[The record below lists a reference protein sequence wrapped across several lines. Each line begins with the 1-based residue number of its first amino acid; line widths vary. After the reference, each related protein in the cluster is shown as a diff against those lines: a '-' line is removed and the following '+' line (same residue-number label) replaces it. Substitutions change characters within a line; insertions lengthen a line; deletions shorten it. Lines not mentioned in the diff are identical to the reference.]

1 MPITGLT
8 FSGVPIGESGYNP
21 WSPSSNFGSGSDLSQ
36 EELYKRAQ
44 EELLNN
50 SNQYPDVENI
60 TSPYDSQM
68 AGLTQ
73 QQLDAQKQLSQP
85 ESKTSKV
92 TNGIMGLLSAIAMI
106 RDMTNKSRSVRARA
120 PQNVM
125 AGMDVMKQAKEEAQ
139 RKKQDEYT
147 RTMQAIQ
154 AQKEDVQNSIRTA
167 MSKAELKSANT
178 ARKAQAL
185 NAVEKPAQPKL
196 PTAEE
201 AKTKRLQDGYDALVK
216 GYPGATG
223 KQLAAIA
230 YEKYPEIFK
239 EYFSKDYPQEDDRQS
254 HFEFTQKFLPYY
266 KDFYNEAITKGK
278 TPSEATVEAQTKI
291 EQMMVPFFPK
301 GPYQPPA
308 PDYVPPSQRRNS
320 FNPND
325 FQFNPFEGWSKNRD
339 LRSAQNE
346 RMGGVPYDQ
355 FIQQLEINRQTPA
368 TFPKRMP

>member
-1 MPITGLT
+1 MPISGLT
-8 FSGVPIGESGYNP
+8 FSGIPIGESGYNP

-120 PQNVM
+120 PRNVA
-125 AGMDVMKQAKEEAQ
+125 AGMDVIKQAREEAQ

-201 AKTKRLQDGYDALVK
+201 SAKEELRTRYKALVQK
-216 GYPGATG
+216 YPGASM
-223 KQLAAIA
+223 KDLAKIA
-230 YEKYPEIFK
+230 YETDARLYA
-239 EYFSKDYPQEDDRQS
+239 EYFSKDYPQADPEESKEALR
-254 HFEFTQKFLPYY
+254 EKYQKYFS
-266 KDFYNEAITKGK
+266 DFYQAEIKDG
-278 TPSEATVEAQTKI
+278 TPVKDALIKARA
-291 EQMMVPFFPK
+291 MLDALMAADA
-301 GPYQPPA
+301 GPGDYQPPA
-308 PDYVPPSQRRNS
+308 LNLTPPS
-320 FNPND
+320 FPMND
-325 FQFNPFEGWSKNRD
+325 FD
-339 LRSAQNE
+339 
-346 RMGGVPYDQ
+346 
-355 FIQQLEINRQTPA
+355 INQTPWLKLQEER
-368 TFPKRMP
+368 KRRGGLSYDEYNKSSAVPAGGAKNSSYYKW

>member
-1 MPITGLT
+1 MPISGLT
-8 FSGVPIGESGYNP
+8 FSGIPIGESGYNP

-44 EELLNN
+44 EGLLN
-50 SNQYPDVENI
+50 SAGQYPDVENI

-73 QQLDAQKQLSQP
+73 QQLDAQKQLNQP

-92 TNGIMGLLSAIAMI
+92 TSGIMGLLSAIAMI

-125 AGMDVMKQAKEEAQ
+125 AGMDILKQSREEAQ

-178 ARKAQAL
+178 ARRAQAL

-196 PTAEE
+196 PSTEELKTA
-201 AKTKRLQDGYDALVK
+201 RLQAGYDALVK

-239 EYFSKDYPQEDDRQS
+239 EYFSKDYPQADPDESLDALRDKYRKYFS
-254 HFEFTQKFLPYY
+254 
-266 KDFYNEAITKGK
+266 DFYEAEIKDG
-278 TPSEATVEAQTKI
+278 TPVKDALIKARA
-291 EQMMVPFFPK
+291 MLDALMAADA
-301 GPYQPPA
+301 GPGDYQPPA
-308 PDYVPPSQRRNS
+308 LNLTPPS
-320 FNPND
+320 FPMND
-325 FQFNPFEGWSKNRD
+325 FD
-339 LRSAQNE
+339 
-346 RMGGVPYDQ
+346 
-355 FIQQLEINRQTPA
+355 INQTPWLKLQEER
-368 TFPKRMP
+368 KRRGGLSYDEYNKSSAVPAGGAKNSSYYKW

>member
-8 FSGVPIGESGYNP
+8 FSGVPIGGSGYNP
-21 WSPSSNFGSGSDLSQ
+21 WSPSANFGSGSDVSQ

-50 SNQYPDVENI
+50 AEQYPDVD
-60 TSPYDSQM
+60 TSPYDTQM

-73 QQLDAQKQLSQP
+73 QQLDAQKTLNQP
-85 ESKTSKV
+85 ESKTSKYM
-92 TNGIMGLLSAIAMI
+92 NGIMGLLSAIAMI
-106 RDMTNKSRSVRARA
+106 RDMTNKNRKVRAKA
-120 PQNVM
+120 PGNVM
-125 AGMDVMKQAKEEAQ
+125 AGMDVLKQSREEAQ

-167 MSKAELKSANT
+167 MSKAELKSANL
-178 ARKAQAL
+178 ARKANAL
-185 NAVEKPAQPKL
+185 NAVGAPP
-196 PTAEE
+196 
-201 AKTKRLQDGYDALVK
+201 VK
-216 GYPGATG
+216 GKPPSADELSKIKLEAAYDDLVAKYPGASM
-223 KQLAAIA
+223 KDLAKIA
-230 YEKYPEIFK
+230 HETDARLYA

-266 KDFYNEAITKGK
+266 KDFYNEAITNGK

-308 PDYVPPSQRRNS
+308 PDFVPPSQRRNS